1 MKQKIISL
9 LLLLIATCSWA
20 QDKDTS
26 ASDEKQRIPI
36 NPIIVEGELTGV
48 PDGTPIHFAFR
59 QNKSRLYHWGHNTLV
74 DTIRNGKFHI
84 EKKFLFLDKE
94 DNKDNIEY
102 LLAINGCGLHIYA
115 CQGAKVKVTG
125 TPDLPNLQWRADS
138 DNPLQKE
145 SNEYSDFKRM
155 IVKELD
161 KKAPRDLES
170 DSDEMLEKVQVI
182 RDSIYIVSKLDFM
195 KNRECNPVFIQE
207 LWDISFKAHR
217 IDSENLSDRIRNLIK
232 EKVPTDYND
241 DQTLA
246 EEKQMLVPSSNYLH
260 VGNKMI
266 DFTLYDREDKEH
278 KLSEFVGK
286 KIVLL
291 QFSSAGCGPCQA
303 IKPTIEEFYAKHKN
317 EVEIIT
323 ISCDDEKIWK
333 KEKKVSWHDWNDH
346 AFGTIVGSKFD
357 IPGWP
362 FYVII
367 RPDGIIGSTFLG
379 TDKLQKYFNSF

>member
-1 MKQKIISL
+1 MKRNLISL
-9 LLLLIATCSWA
+9 LLLLIVTCSWA
-20 QDKDTS
+20 QDKGTS
-26 ASDEKQRIPI
+26 ASDEKQLIPI

-48 PDGTPIHFAFR
+48 PDGNPIKLAFR
-59 QNKSRLYHWGHNTLV
+59 EKKSLFYNYEHITLV

-94 DNKDNIEY
+94 DSKDNVEY
-102 LLAINGCGLHIYA
+102 MLCINGCGLDIYA
-115 CQGAKVKVTG
+115 NQGTKVKVTG

-155 IVKELD
+155 IIKELD
-161 KKAPRDLES
+161 IKAPRDVES
-170 DSDEMLEKVQVI
+170 DSEEILEKVQSI

-195 KNRECNPVFIQE
+195 KNRECNPVFINE
-207 LWDISFKAHR
+207 LWDISFKAHKLG
-217 IDSENLSDRIRNLIK
+217 SENLSDRIRNLIK
-232 EKVPTDYND
+232 EKVSKDYDD
-241 DQTLA
+241 DQTLI
-246 EEKQMLVPSSNYLH
+246 KSKRFLVPSSKYLH

-266 DFTLYDREDKEH
+266 DFTLYDRDDKEH

-291 QFSSAGCGPCQA
+291 QFSTVSCGPCQA

-323 ISCDDEKIWK
+323 ISCDSEETWK

-346 AFGTIVGSKFD
+346 TFGSTVGSKFD

-379 TDKLQKYFNSF
+379 TDKLQKYIATF

>member
-1 MKQKIISL
+1 M
-9 LLLLIATCSWA
+9 
-20 QDKDTS
+20 
-26 ASDEKQRIPI
+26 QRIPI
-36 NPIIVEGELTGV
+36 DPIIIDGDVTGV
-48 PDGTPIHFAFR
+48 PDGTPVRFAFR
-59 QNKSRLYHWGHNTLV
+59 IRRTDVYSTAHNTLV

-94 DNKDNIEY
+94 DSKDNVEY
-102 LLAINGCGLHIYA
+102 MLCINGCGLDIYA
-115 CQGAKVKVTG
+115 NQGTKVKVTG

-155 IVKELD
+155 IIKELD
-161 KKAPRDLES
+161 IKAPRDVES
-170 DSDEMLEKVQVI
+170 DSDEMLEKIQSI

-195 KNRECNPVFIQE
+195 KNRECNPVFINE
-207 LWDISFKAHR
+207 LWDISFISHR
-217 IDSENLSDRIRNLIK
+217 IGSENLSDRIRNLIK
-232 EKVPTDYND
+232 EKVSKDYDD
-241 DQTLA
+241 DQTLI
-246 EEKQMLVPSSNYLH
+246 KSKRFLVPSSKYLH

-266 DFTLYDREDKEH
+266 DFTLYDRDDKEH

-291 QFSSAGCGPCQA
+291 QFSTVSCGPCQA

-317 EVEIIT
+317 EVEVIT
-323 ISCDDEKIWK
+323 ISCDDTETWK
-333 KEKKVSWHDWNDH
+333 KEKRVSWPDWNDH
-346 AFGTIVGSKFD
+346 ASGSTVGSKFE

-379 TDKLQKYFNSF
+379 TEEMRKYIATF